1 MPVVVASNHTT
12 NLKQTKIQVRYVT
25 FLTIISTIVCIFT
38 DFPVVNV
45 YVTNYPV
52 VKLLVV
58 ELSIWSNWT
67 ALIMCDIVRKRK

>member
-1 MPVVVASNHTT
+1 MRSAIKTYKHNIYYGCFINT
-12 NLKQTKIQVRYVT
+12 
-25 FLTIISTIVCIFT
+25 T

-67 ALIMCDIVRKRK
+67 ALIVCDIVRKRK